1 MRISTKRKEL
11 LSNSLKALNKTVGG
25 NMSDNIKAE
34 SEVKKHLP
42 KVGLYLEYGDCIDRW
57 YFADKNG
64 NEVEL

>member
-1 MRISTKRKEL
+1 MRISAERREAL
-11 LSNSLKALNKTVGG
+11 NNSLMALNETVGG
-25 NMSDNIKAE
+25 NMADITAAE

-57 YFADKNG
+57 YFADIKG